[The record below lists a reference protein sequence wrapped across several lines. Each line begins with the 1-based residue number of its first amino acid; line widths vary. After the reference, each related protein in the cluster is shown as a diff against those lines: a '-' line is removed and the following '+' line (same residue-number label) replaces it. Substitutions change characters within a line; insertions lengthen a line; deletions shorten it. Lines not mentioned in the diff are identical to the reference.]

1 MTAIIHQRDKRSGIH
16 LRIRVRIPLGQGEE
30 AVTGEED
37 PDRQSGL
44 EDGRDRPDRR
54 QMPKEEGGS
63 DSGQTRTCSLRSHG
77 PALLR
82 RHLSVRRDRQ
92 GAGDSRGPQEVLP
105 QDMETDTVG
114 RLLCKSSSG
123 YRAGEGF
130 DRRLAELKG
139 ELESGRRGSEHETW
153 YRRYFDV
160 SSTPKRGVKVTVKED
175 AVALKKRYLGFF
187 VLLSNEKMDATM
199 ALDCQVHFSV

>member
-1 MTAIIHQRDKRSGIH
+1 
-16 LRIRVRIPLGQGEE
+16 
-30 AVTGEED
+30 
-37 PDRQSGL
+37 
-44 EDGRDRPDRR
+44 
-54 QMPKEEGGS
+54 
-63 DSGQTRTCSLRSHG
+63 
-77 PALLR
+77 
-82 RHLSVRRDRQ
+82 
-92 GAGDSRGPQEVLP
+92 
-105 QDMETDTVG
+105 METDTVG

-175 AVALKKRYLGFF
+175 AVALKKSRKVFF
-187 VLLSNEKMDATM
+187 GRLSLTGER
-199 ALDCQVHFSV
+199 